1 MLRIRAFQLQGNHL
15 LFTKKKVQFVEI
27 QSIQTEHK
35 SNNILQLCSLIAEIQ
50 KKKLQIFFDKLYL
63 TNYLF
68 YEVIR
73 SSGLQITLECSCSM
87 LLGCVWTFR
96 MGAFQSHE
104 ALRFEYPQCPVCDW
118 VAQWLCGPKMCLRTG
133 PRLRS
138 SKLNSPKSPKV
149 YILWCWTFITV

>member
-63 TNYLF
+63 TNYPF

-87 LLGCVWTFR
+87 LLGCV
-96 MGAFQSHE
+96 
-104 ALRFEYPQCPVCDW
+104 
-118 VAQWLCGPKMCLRTG
+118 
-133 PRLRS
+133 
-138 SKLNSPKSPKV
+138 
-149 YILWCWTFITV
+149 